1 MELRNCKKCG
11 KLHYGTGRVC
21 NECLKK
27 EEEKFDLIKAYLKEY
42 PDSSIVKVSNET
54 GVSVPEIERFLREGR
69 LEVTT
74 GMNDFLKCL
83 KCGSPIKTGKYC
95 PECEKKVIDDV
106 KTVYRAV
113 ATGNE
118 KELRSGGGPRMHTDF
133 ASRKN

>member
-11 KLHYGTGRVC
+11 RLHYGTGRIC

-27 EEEKFDLIKAYLKEY
+27 EEEQFALIKAYLKEH

-54 GVSVPEIERFLREGR
+54 GVSVQEIEKFLREGR

-74 GMNDFLKCL
+74 GMNDFLKCM

-95 PECEKKVIDDV
+95 PECEKKVMDDV
-106 KTVYRAV
+106 KTVYKSV
-113 ATGNE
+113 AASSE
-118 KELRSGGGPRMHTDF
+118 KEQRPGGGPRMHTDF
-133 ASRKN
+133 ASRK